1 MTARPAYPLTC
12 IAMLAMALSAASAH
26 AAEPAAPVLSFS
38 GFGTVG
44 LVHSSEQQADFTSS
58 ILKPNGA
65 GYTHTW
71 SADVDSLVGGQVTAD
86 FSSQLSAVL
95 QVISEQNYDDTYR
108 PHVEWANVKYQVTPG
123 FSVRAGRTLLPTF
136 LRSDTRKVAYTY
148 PWVRP
153 PLEVYHLVPASNIN
167 GVDARYR
174 LRSGDITNSFQA
186 NYGSAEITL
195 PGGGTIKG
203 RQAWSLSYTAEYHAA
218 TVHVAYQS
226 ARVTLDSVK
235 PLFDG
240 FRQFGPEGIALA
252 DKYDLDN
259 KSFPVFTVGAAYD
272 PGQWFVMTEW
282 GNVDSH
288 SLYGSGTGWY
298 ASGGYRFG
306 EFTPYLS
313 YARATADNL
322 SDPGLNLSAVPPSL
336 VGTAAGLNAALN
348 SLLSTKP
355 VQNTVS
361 IGARW
366 DVLRNAALKLQYDHT
381 RIGAGS
387 SGVLANLQP
396 GFQTGGTV
404 NVISVSVDFVF

>member
-1 MTARPAYPLTC
+1 MTARPSYTLTC

-71 SADVDSLVGGQVTAD
+71 SADVDSLIGGQVTAD

-174 LRSGDITNSFQA
+174 LRSGDITNSFAGQLRQCRDHA
-186 NYGSAEITL
+186 T
-195 PGGGTIKG
+195 G
-203 RQAWSLSYTAEYHAA
+203 RRHNQREAGVE
-218 TVHVAYQS
+218 
-226 ARVTLDSVK
+226 
-235 PLFDG
+235 
-240 FRQFGPEGIALA
+240 
-252 DKYDLDN
+252 
-259 KSFPVFTVGAAYD
+259 PV
-272 PGQWFVMTEW
+272 
-282 GNVDSH
+282 
-288 SLYGSGTGWY
+288 LYGRISRRNRTRCVSIGP
-298 ASGGYRFG
+298 R
-306 EFTPYLS
+306 
-313 YARATADNL
+313 
-322 SDPGLNLSAVPPSL
+322 DPGL
-336 VGTAAGLNAALN
+336 
-348 SLLSTKP
+348 
-355 VQNTVS
+355 
-361 IGARW
+361 R
-366 DVLRNAALKLQYDHT
+366 
-381 RIGAGS
+381 
-387 SGVLANLQP
+387 
-396 GFQTGGTV
+396 
-404 NVISVSVDFVF
+404 